1 MQKII
6 LKKVL
11 SARWQPRKQA
21 VEERGRWKGGA
32 EVAGCA
38 TRQAAAAAAM
48 ARGTGPTFL

>member
-21 VEERGRWKGGA
+21 VEGKASWRGEA
-32 EVAGCA
+32 EAAGCA
-38 TRQAAAAAAM
+38 TRQAAAVAC
-48 ARGTGPTFL
+48 GTGPTFL